1 MKNRLMKILSVLC
14 VLAMLFAVL
23 PIGWAE
29 DGQDA
34 AQETSAQDE
43 APQIQEEAGE
53 KPVEVTVSAPAAAED
68 IILVE
73 QKDAEPAEGEA
84 SALPEENV
92 PGSGNE
98 DPEDAIPADEADQA
112 PEAAEAAEPA
122 GEPAPAEEAAASAN
136 EETVPADP
144 EIPGPAAAE
153 ETAPA
158 EGTVTG
164 ESSEP
169 SPAEG
174 TAAAEETASAE
185 ETAPAEEAES
195 VEETAPMEENVS
207 AEAPESA
214 DETAPAEG
222 TAPAE
227 EAESAEESAPTEGS
241 ASAEVPAPSEETAP
255 AEEMDTADEAE
266 ITEASGE
273 VPEEEKEEPE
283 EEPAEASE
291 AESEAEP
298 EEEPAEEPDEEE
310 GEEPVQLMAGEE
322 LTDTVCA
329 GEEYR
334 IRLTPS
340 ETGTVML
347 TLIMDRGQVMNVR
360 IDGEEA
366 DLTDIDPEN
375 PAQAV
380 YTDELQVTEWQ
391 DVDVCLSA
399 DADTA
404 FILKTELITAEP
416 AVDTEAPAEETD
428 GEASAEEENTETE
441 MPETEEP
448 AEESTEEP
456 AEENAA
462 ESMEENTEET
472 AEEPAEENE
481 ETADGE
487 TEAMPDGEADEE
499 TADEPEHLRESDLR
513 MLEAGCIRVMVIRE
527 NGTALYASR
536 AENAEPVSSLAC
548 GDVIWARPVGEI
560 WGEVYLDEESGPLY
574 FNLNNVMLQ
583 LGEVGYDV
591 PIRRV
596 KLSSSLE
603 GLTEITEGT
612 FVVMSA
618 EISGFMTDEIADI
631 TWQYRASEDEEFTD
645 IEDAKGFT
653 YVYPVSAENLHYEWR
668 IVLTIKS

>member
-14 VLAMLFAVL
+14 VLAMFFAVL
-23 PIGWAE
+23 PTGCAE

-73 QKDAEPAEGEA
+73 QKDAESAEGEA

-122 GEPAPAEEAAASAN
+122 GEAAPAEEAAASTN

-169 SPAEG
+169 SPVEG
-174 TAAAEETASAE
+174 TSAAEETASAE

-214 DETAPAEG
+214 
-222 TAPAE
+222 E
-227 EAESAEESAPTEGS
+227 EIAPTEES

-255 AEEMDTADEAE
+255 VEEMETADEAE

-273 VPEEEKEEPE
+273 VPEEEKKEPE

-347 TLIMDRGQVMNVR
+347 TLILDRGQAMNVR

-366 DLTDIDPEN
+366 DLTDVDPEN

-404 FILKTELITAEP
+404 FTLKTELITAEP

-428 GEASAEEENTETE
+428 GEASAEEENRETE

-456 AEENAA
+456 AEENVA
-462 ESMEENTEET
+462 ESTEENTEET

-487 TEAMPDGEADEE
+487 TEAMPDGEANEE
-499 TADEPEHLRESDLR
+499 TVDEPEHLRESDLR

-536 AENAEPVSSLAC
+536 EENAEPVSSLAC